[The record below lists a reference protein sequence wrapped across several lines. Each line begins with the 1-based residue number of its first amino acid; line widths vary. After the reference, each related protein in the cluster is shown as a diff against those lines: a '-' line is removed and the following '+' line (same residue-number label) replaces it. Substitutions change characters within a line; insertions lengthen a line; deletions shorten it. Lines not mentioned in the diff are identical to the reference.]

1 MNEEEKKFINSVSE
15 SEKSYAVKRFQ
26 IREWYKPF
34 GRKILT
40 SSDLSYISKE
50 LNNFSDEK
58 YWTKREYGDPI
69 LNRASVLKEL
79 LSIKKVGGESLLNDY
94 KSYKV
99 KCWLCSEESIRG
111 TFSSLGEYKGDS
123 ESEEEFITDT
133 LSRYSRLMEF
143 WSHYIH
149 VVDEE
154 GKYKA
159 KPNKGVL
166 DNLKEL
172 IAKYNKNYRKNLDC
186 GSQVDLWKYGFEC
199 AKEEGCIEALEFF
212 CNKLEETKE
221 SELAQILIDAAL
233 YATSSGSFSL
243 RHSNAN
249 VIDFCLANL
258 SVDNYEV
265 LLQKDF
271 GIHGCYSILD
281 RLENGYLF
289 GYVEKLIDCLEP
301 ESISRKEF
309 ENHLVCGM
317 GSRVGAAPSR
327 ELMRIG
333 ADFLVWVW
341 EAEGF
346 KNLRGLCLDDL
357 SRGRSGLIDTL
368 LDLAM
373 VGAFEPLEKILNSA
387 SKMGREKIAESFR
400 NSSKACCALYIQGGK
415 DLLIKVLG
423 DTKYSSD
430 FVRAIEEILKH
441 NPSYKEKWNEAS
453 ELHKEFRI
461 RESMIKI
468 SELLSDDGLRDDI
481 KNKINQFQQYDHAE
495 PRARSKSLSDIV
507 APIRE
512 DRPGTR
518 AYDDCALPSFSG
530 ERSPVQKRR
539 SRAIGAYGRYV
550 QSSLS
555 GMSHLTKKDGTE
567 ITSKAAGNFVPSSL
581 SDIQSTRSIEKEVSK

>member
-1 MNEEEKKFINSVSE
+1 MNKKEKEFINSVPE
-15 SEKSYAVKRFQ
+15 SDPDYAVKRFQ
-26 IREWYKPF
+26 IKEWYKPF
-34 GRKILT
+34 GTKILT
-40 SSDLSYISKE
+40 SSGLSYVAHK

-79 LSIKKVGGESLLNDY
+79 LGIKKTDGEDLLDDY
-94 KSYKV
+94 DRYTV
-99 KCWLCSEESIRG
+99 ACWLCSEESIRG
-111 TFSSLGEYKGDS
+111 TFPSLGKYKGDS
-123 ESEEEFITDT
+123 ESKEEFITDT
-133 LSRYSRLMEF
+133 LSRYSRLIEF

-154 GKYKA
+154 DKYKSN
-159 KPNKGVL
+159 PNKAVL
-166 DNLKEL
+166 NNLKEL

-212 CNKLEETKE
+212 CNKLEEE
-221 SELAQILIDAAL
+221 SELDQILIDTAL

-249 VIDFCLANL
+249 VIDFCLTRLDANK
-258 SVDNYEV
+258 YKR
-265 LLQKDF
+265 LLQRDF
-271 GIHGCYSILD
+271 EIHDCYSILD

-289 GYVEKLIDCLEP
+289 GYVKKLVDCLGPSGLSWQEY
-301 ESISRKEF
+301 SIHF
-309 ENHLVCGM
+309 IYGM
-317 GSRVGAAPSR
+317 GGQIGAAPNKGLMQVGSSFLTWVLDKWDFAKHKGYYLG
-327 ELMRIG
+327 ELNKDNPGFVRI
-333 ADFLVWVW
+333 
-341 EAEGF
+341 
-346 KNLRGLCLDDL
+346 L
-357 SRGRSGLIDTL
+357 SS
-368 LDLAM
+368 LAI
-373 VGAFEPLEKILNSA
+373 VGAFQPLENILSSA
-387 SKMGREKIAESFR
+387 NEMGCKKIAESFR
-400 NSSKACCALYIQGGK
+400 NSSKACCALYIQGRE
-415 DLLIKVLG
+415 DLLSKVLG

-430 FVRAIEEILKH
+430 FVRAIEEILEH

-481 KNKINQFQQYDHAE
+481 KNKINQFQQYGHAK

-512 DRPGTR
+512 DRPGIR

-539 SRAIGAYGRYV
+539 SRAIGAYGNYV
-550 QSSLS
+550 KSSLS

-567 ITSKAAGNFVPSSL
+567 ITSKAASDFVPSSL
-581 SDIQSTRSIEKEVSK
+581 SDIQSTRSIEKELSK

>member
-1 MNEEEKKFINSVSE
+1 MNEQEKEFINSVPE
-15 SEKSYAVKRFQ
+15 SDPGYAVKRLQ
-26 IREWYKPF
+26 IKEWYKPF
-34 GRKILT
+34 GTKILT
-40 SSDLSYISKE
+40 SSDLSYVAKK
-50 LNNFSDEK
+50 LNNFSDAK
-58 YWTKREYGDPI
+58 YWVKRKCGDFI
-69 LNRASVLKEL
+69 LNRVYVLDEL
-79 LSIKKVGGESLLNDY
+79 LRIAKIDGKGYLLDDY
-94 KSYKV
+94 DRYQV
-99 KCWLCSEESIRG
+99 ACWLCSEESIRG
-111 TFSSLGEYKGDS
+111 AFPLLDKYKGDS
-123 ESEEEFITDT
+123 ESEEEFVKDT

-149 VVDEE
+149 VVDEK

-159 KPNKGVL
+159 KLNKGVL

-212 CNKLEETKE
+212 FNKLKEKKEEIKE
-221 SELAQILIDAAL
+221 GELDQILIDTAL

-243 RHSNAN
+243 KHSNAN

-258 SVDNYEV
+258 SVDNYKV

-271 GIHGCYSILD
+271 EIHGCYSILD

-317 GSRVGAAPSR
+317 GSRVSAAPSR

-341 EAEGF
+341 KAEGF

-373 VGAFEPLEKILNSA
+373 VGAFEPLEEILNSA

-400 NSSKACCALYIQGGK
+400 NSSRACCALYMQDRK
-415 DLLIKVLG
+415 DLLSKVLDD
-423 DTKYSSD
+423 DTKYSSS
-430 FVRAIEEILKH
+430 FVKATEKVLEQNLLDRD
-441 NPSYKEKWNEAS
+441 KWNEAS
-453 ELHKEFRI
+453 RLHEEFKI
-461 RESMIKI
+461 RESMMRI
-468 SELLSDDGLRDDI
+468 SELLSDDGLRIDI
-481 KNKINQFQQYDHAE
+481 KSKMDRFQLCDWAK
-495 PRARSKSLSDIV
+495 PRARSESLSDV
-507 APIRE
+507 VDPVGEAQPR
-512 DRPGTR
+512 TR
-518 AYDDCALPSFSG
+518 AYSDSLLPGQKHRSGAIKAYAGCVPSFLSSMMHSTKKG
-530 ERSPVQKRR
+530 RPDVT
-539 SRAIGAYGRYV
+539 SRNAGDFV
-550 QSSLS
+550 SSSLS
-555 GMSHLTKKDGTE
+555 E
-567 ITSKAAGNFVPSSL
+567 VQQSS
-581 SDIQSTRSIEKEVSK
+581 SIEKKVSK